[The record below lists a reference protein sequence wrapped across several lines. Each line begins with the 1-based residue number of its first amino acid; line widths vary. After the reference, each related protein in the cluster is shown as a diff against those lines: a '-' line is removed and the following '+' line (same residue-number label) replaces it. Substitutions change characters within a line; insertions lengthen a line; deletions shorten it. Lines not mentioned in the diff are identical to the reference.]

1 MYIYIILYIY
11 IHHIWYIYRCISY
24 ISWKPMSPRWSRP
37 GPWHGRR
44 GHRIA
49 RGAQGSEPMAQVF
62 VGLGRWSFQKK
73 LRVFGAVGAPVLQ
86 CFVMFFD
93 SLCLFILFLLDI
105 LQYLLYYLFYLH
117 CYLLCIQFGSVKLKK
132 KQAMGGGRTHILGS
146 K

>member
-1 MYIYIILYIY
+1 M
-11 IHHIWYIYRCISY
+11 
-24 ISWKPMSPRWSRP
+24 
-37 GPWHGRR
+37 
-44 GHRIA
+44 
-49 RGAQGSEPMAQVF
+49 
-62 VGLGRWSFQKK
+62 
-73 LRVFGAVGAPVLQ
+73 FGAVGAPVLQ

-117 CYLLCIQFGSVKLKK
+117 CYLLCIQFGSVKFKK